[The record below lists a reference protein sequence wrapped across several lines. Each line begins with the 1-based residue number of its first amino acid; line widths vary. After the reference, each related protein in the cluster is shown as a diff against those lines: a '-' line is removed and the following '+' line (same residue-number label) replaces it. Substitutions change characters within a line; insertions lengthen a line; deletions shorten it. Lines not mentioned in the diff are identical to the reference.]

1 MKLTCHIYANNN
13 SLNFNEDM
21 LNLGTNYC
29 NCRHWS
35 LNRVEKSLEKKR
47 ELNLGL
53 KEKKLKNIK
62 KH

>member
-21 LNLGTNYC
+21 LNLGKNYC
-29 NCRHWS
+29 NCRHRS

-53 KEKKLKNIK
+53 KEKN
-62 KH
+62 